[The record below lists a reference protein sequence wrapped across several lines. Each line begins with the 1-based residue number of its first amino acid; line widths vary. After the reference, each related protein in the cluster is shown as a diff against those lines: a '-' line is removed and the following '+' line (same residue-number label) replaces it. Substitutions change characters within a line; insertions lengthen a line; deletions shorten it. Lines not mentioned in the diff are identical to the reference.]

1 MHAVGVVLVTLL
13 WIFAAMLI
21 GRAIISWVMLLARNF
36 RPTGP
41 LIVLF
46 EIIYTVTDPPLRL
59 LGRIIPP
66 LRIGGFALDLGFILL
81 FILVQV
87 AIQYAGQL

>member
-1 MHAVGVVLVTLL
+1 
-13 WIFAAMLI
+13 MLI
-21 GRAIISWVMLLARNF
+21 GRFVISWIMVLSRNF

-41 LIVLF
+41 LIVVF

-87 AIQYAGQL
+87 AIQYAAQL

>member
-1 MHAVGVVLVTLL
+1 
-13 WIFAAMLI
+13 MLI

>member
-1 MHAVGVVLVTLL
+1 
-13 WIFAAMLI
+13 MLI
-21 GRAIISWVMLLARNF
+21 GRFIISWIMVLSRNF

-41 LIVLF
+41 LIVVF

-87 AIQYAGQL
+87 AIQYAAQL

>member
-1 MHAVGVVLVTLL
+1 M
-13 WIFAAMLI
+13 FAAMLI
-21 GRAIISWVMLLARNF
+21 GRFIISWIMVLSRNF

-41 LIVLF
+41 LIVVF

-87 AIQYAGQL
+87 AIQYAAQL

>member
-1 MHAVGVVLVTLL
+1 
-13 WIFAAMLI
+13 MLI
-21 GRAIISWVMLLARNF
+21 ARAIISWIWVLRRDF
-36 RPTGP
+36 RPSGP

-66 LRIGGFALDLGFILL
+66 LRIGGFALDLAFILL

>member
-1 MHAVGVVLVTLL
+1 
-13 WIFAAMLI
+13 MLI
-21 GRAIISWVMLLARNF
+21 GRAIISWVLVLRRDF
-36 RPTGP
+36 RPSGP
-41 LIVLF
+41 LVVLL

-87 AIQYAGQL
+87 AIQYASQL